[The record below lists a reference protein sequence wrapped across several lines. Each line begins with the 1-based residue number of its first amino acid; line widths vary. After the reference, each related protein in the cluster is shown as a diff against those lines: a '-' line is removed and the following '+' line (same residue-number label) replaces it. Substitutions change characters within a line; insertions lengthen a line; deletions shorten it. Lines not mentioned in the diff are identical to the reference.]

1 MRPAIRL
8 AALVL
13 LVCLFGVGR
22 AEAGLWDWLEELN
35 GPGPSTGRGF
45 PFMVSFLCRPFA
57 DGEFIASDSKSN
69 NAVRKVLKIP
79 EQPVQGKVNTC
90 FYYDTHGFHA
100 ENDIHYYDV
109 DSRLWDIGVTTKLH
123 PTVEI
128 GGGLGGFSFS
138 SHDDATGRDL
148 NGSRFAVTFP
158 RIVFKPLLAM
168 PGLPKSQTLGLL
180 QFYFKYTV
188 IVGTLQD
195 EDFAN
200 KGNIDFIR
208 KNQRVESV
216 GMTIDLTAAANLIA
230 NKLK

>member
-13 LVCLFGVGR
+13 LVCLFGAGR

-35 GPGPSTGRGF
+35 GPGPSTGRSL

-57 DGEFIASDSKSN
+57 DGEISSTSRSK
-69 NAVRKVLKIP
+69 AALQKVLKIP
-79 EQPVQGKVNTC
+79 DQPLKDQVNTC
-90 FYYDTHGFHA
+90 LYFDTHAFHA
-100 ENDIHYYDV
+100 EQDVHYYDV
-109 DSRLWDIGVTTKLH
+109 DSRLWEFGVTTKLH

-138 SHDDATGRDL
+138 SHEDSTGRDL
-148 NGSRFAVTFP
+148 DGQRFAVTFP
-158 RIVFKPLLAM
+158 RIVFKPLLAI
-168 PGLPKSQTLGLL
+168 PGAPKSQVLGFV
-180 QFYFKYTV
+180 QIYFKYT
-188 IVGTLQD
+188 ILVGTLQD

-200 KGNIDFIR
+200 FRNIDFIR

-216 GMTIDLTAAANLIA
+216 GMTIDLTAAANLVA
-230 NKLK
+230 NLIR